1 MLQGIFSQSFQHHQP
16 FCISFGTIHDMMTE
30 IRNSTSFIMIGFN
43 IRSLSWIF
51 LFFGLVA
58 CSGMEG
64 TQVKSPFS
72 GKKYLSDAKH
82 FRAVGMGQSSNL
94 NIAKSKAD
102 IEAKKALAQQVQTNL
117 KVVTDNYASELVGN
131 QASEAI
137 ERFQTLSREVTNTT
151 IGDIRGLGEEIRQS
165 ENGTYTAYVAIEIRK
180 KAMFRFLKDK
190 AKSDAKISELVRS
203 QMVTLCEKEL
213 ERLEEID
220 PD

>member
-1 MLQGIFSQSFQHHQP
+1 
-16 FCISFGTIHDMMTE
+16 
-30 IRNSTSFIMIGFN
+30 MIGFN
-43 IRSLSWIF
+43 IRSSSWIF
-51 LFFGLVA
+51 LFLGLVA

>member
-1 MLQGIFSQSFQHHQP
+1 
-16 FCISFGTIHDMMTE
+16 
-30 IRNSTSFIMIGFN
+30 MIGFN
-43 IRSLSWIF
+43 IRSLSWVM
-51 LFFGLVA
+51 LLCGMAA
-58 CSGMEG
+58 CSGIDG

-82 FRAVGMGQSSNL
+82 FRAVGMGQSANL

-102 IEAKKALAQQVQTNL
+102 LEAKKALAQQVQTNL

-131 QASEAI
+131 QAAEAI

-151 IGDIRGLGEEIRQS
+151 IGDIRGLGEEIRQA

>member
-1 MLQGIFSQSFQHHQP
+1 ML
-16 FCISFGTIHDMMTE
+16 D
-30 IRNSTSFIMIGFN
+30 IRSTTSFIMIGLN
-43 IRSLSWIF
+43 IRSLSWVF
-51 LFFGLVA
+51 LLLGMVA
-58 CSGMEG
+58 CSGIEG

-82 FRAVGMGQSSNL
+82 FRAVGMGQSTNL

-151 IGDIRGLGEEIRQS
+151 IGDIRGLGQEIRQA

>member
-1 MLQGIFSQSFQHHQP
+1 MLYLFSS
-16 FCISFGTIHDMMTE
+16 CFGTIHGQMLD
-30 IRNSTSFIMIGFN
+30 IRSTTSFIMIGLN
-43 IRSLSWIF
+43 IRSLSWVF
-51 LFFGLVA
+51 LLLGMVA
-58 CSGMEG
+58 CSGIEG

-82 FRAVGMGQSSNL
+82 FRAVGMGQSTNL

-151 IGDIRGLGEEIRQS
+151 IGDIRGLGQEIRQA